1 VLFSYY
7 RNMKVDKQSAV
18 SSGYLETVPLNFIA
32 RSAGRPPKNSVPFTG
47 YPRSHP
53 SEKDKLLLV
62 YDPLGVNPS
71 LMEFKTADVLFIEDI
86 PQAVTETGEGI
97 PLVKIWVRRGARG
110 VLLEPFEVDDPIQF
124 INKGRDKQG
133 RLLLEGKAK

>member
-1 VLFSYY
+1 
-7 RNMKVDKQSAV
+7 MKTDT
-18 SSGYLETVPLNFIA
+18 YLETIPLHGIVK
-32 RSAGRPPKNSVPFTG
+32 SAGRPPKNAVPFIG
-47 YPRSHP
+47 YPRAHP

-71 LMEFKTADVLFIEDI
+71 LMEFKTEDVLFVEDI
-86 PQAVTETGEGI
+86 PQAVTESGEGI

-124 INKGRDKQG
+124 VNKSRDKQG
-133 RLLLEGKAK
+133 RLLLDVPAGRNNGEKTK

>member
-1 VLFSYY
+1 
-7 RNMKVDKQSAV
+7 MKNDI
-18 SSGYLETVPLNFIA
+18 YLETIPLNSVV
-32 RSAGRPPKNSVPFTG
+32 RSGGRPPKNAVPFTG
-47 YPRSHP
+47 YPRAHP

-71 LMEFKTADVLFIEDI
+71 VMEFQTKDLLFVEDI
-86 PQAVTETGEGI
+86 PQAVTESGEGI

-124 INKGRDKQG
+124 INKTRDKQG
-133 RLLLEGKAK
+133 RLLLEGKTK

>member
-1 VLFSYY
+1 
-7 RNMKVDKQSAV
+7 MKTDTS
-18 SSGYLETVPLNFIA
+18 LETIPLNSIVK
-32 RSAGRPPKNSVPFTG
+32 SAGRPPKNAVPFTG

-71 LMEFKTADVLFIEDI
+71 LMEFKTEDVLFVEDI
-86 PQAVTETGEGI
+86 PQVVTESGEGI

-124 INKGRDKQG
+124 INKSRDKQG
-133 RLLLEGKAK
+133 RLLLDVPQRLKGKQK

>member
-1 VLFSYY
+1 
-7 RNMKVDKQSAV
+7 MKTDKQSAV
-18 SSGYLETVPLNFIA
+18 SSGYLETIPINSIA
-32 RSAGRPPKNSVPFTG
+32 KSDGRPPKNAVPFTG

-53 SEKDKLLLV
+53 SEKNKIILV

-71 LMEFKTADVLFIEDI
+71 LMEFKTADVLFVEDI

-133 RLLLEGKAK
+133 QLLLEGKTK

>member
-1 VLFSYY
+1 M
-7 RNMKVDKQSAV
+7 NT
-18 SSGYLETVPLNFIA
+18 YLETLPLSDIVK
-32 RSAGRPPKNSVPFTG
+32 RPGSPPENAVPFTG

-62 YDPLGVNPS
+62 YDPLGVNPA
-71 LMEFKTADVLFIEDI
+71 LMEFKTEDVMYVEEI
-86 PQAVTETGEGI
+86 PQAVTESGEGI

-124 INKGRDKQG
+124 INKSRDTQG
-133 RLLLEGKAK
+133 RLLLEGRSTDGLPEEDLSSKNAAGAR